1 MELKKRATLKI
12 APDNAY
18 VEKCDKNI
26 LCLDCTNNCKMAEVG
41 SKIYVDGGHVSLQMK
56 EKCAD
61 FLVTDVENGGSLG
74 KDGALRT
81 SLRCQKRT
89 SRI

>member
-1 MELKKRATLKI
+1 M
-12 APDNAY
+12 
-18 VEKCDKNI
+18 EKCDENI
-26 LCLDCTNNCKMAEVG
+26 LWLDCKNNCKVAEVG
-41 SKIYVDGGHVSLQMK
+41 SKICVDGGLVSLQMK

-74 KDGALRT
+74 KGWNSLELLRT
-81 SLRCQKRT
+81 SLRCQERT

>member
-1 MELKKRATLKI
+1 M
-12 APDNAY
+12 
-18 VEKCDKNI
+18 EKCDENI
-26 LCLDCTNNCKMAEVG
+26 VCLDCKNNCKLAEVG
-41 SKIYVDGGHVSLQMK
+41 SKICVDGGLVSLQMK

-74 KDGALRT
+74 KGWNSLELLRT
-81 SLRCQKRT
+81 SLRCQERT